1 MSVLKN
7 KFIRKSV
14 SLLLSAV
21 MVCCCLSASFAVS
34 ADNSTT
40 VSFGACFDK
49 SGRQIRAVKKLVID
63 GPKLFDVGD
72 YVSMIFADNM
82 TAFCIEPLQNV
93 QSGSHLEQNNSPA
106 WDALSDHQKT
116 ALKLTL
122 MYGYQGNLDKL
133 TKLNVSSSEVYVA
146 TQLIIWEIVSGMRDT
161 PLTFKCT
168 DNSFINTFYNSKD
181 KTNKGVKAVYEAI
194 DKSLKDYYTI
204 PSFSCTEQGALI
216 YKMKYNNGSYSIE
229 LTDTNNVIADYK
241 ITHNSNISYTLNNN
255 TLTLSSDEPVNAVQ
269 LKLTKKLPTAV
280 GITPFVLWGDKE
292 KQDIVTGLDCNL
304 KKPIAYFTLTAQE
317 VTPPTEPITEPTEP
331 VTTPT
336 EPITE
341 PTEPVTTP
349 TEPITEPTGP
359 VTVPTEPITEPT
371 QPVTTPT
378 EPITEPT
385 EPVTAPTEPITEP
398 TQPVTAP
405 TEPITEPT
413 QPVTAPTE
421 PITEPTQ
428 PVTTPTEPITEPT
441 EPITEPTQPVTA
453 PTEPTEPIT
462 TPTEPTTP
470 TTPTVPYSKTKN
482 VISTVYNLNNTAN
495 NTYNYTGGADNTTGK
510 VATGDSA
517 TTIITLSTLMAASA
531 AAVYF
536 LRKRKKQ

>member
-63 GPKLFDVGD
+63 GHKLFDVGD

-304 KKPIAYFTLTAQE
+304 KKPIAYFTLTANK
-317 VTPPTEPITEPTEP
+317 PICPTEPTKPTQPVTCPTEPTEP
-331 VTTPT
+331 VTCPT
-336 EPITE
+336 EPTKPTEPVTCPTEPTKPTEPVTCPTEPTKPTEPVTCPTE
-341 PTEPVTTP
+341 PTEPVTCP
-349 TEPITEPTGP
+349 TEPTKPTEPVTCPTEPTK
-359 VTVPTEPITEPT
+359 PTEPVTCPT
-371 QPVTTPT
+371 KPI
-378 EPITEPT
+378 EPITCPTEPT
-385 EPVTAPTEPITEP
+385 EPVTC
-398 TQPVTAP
+398 
-405 TEPITEPT
+405 
-413 QPVTAPTE
+413 
-421 PITEPTQ
+421 
-428 PVTTPTEPITEPT
+428 
-441 EPITEPTQPVTA
+441 
-453 PTEPTEPIT
+453 PTEPTK
-462 TPTEPTTP
+462 PTGPVTCPTKPTTP
-470 TTPTVPYSKTKN
+470 CCKTKN